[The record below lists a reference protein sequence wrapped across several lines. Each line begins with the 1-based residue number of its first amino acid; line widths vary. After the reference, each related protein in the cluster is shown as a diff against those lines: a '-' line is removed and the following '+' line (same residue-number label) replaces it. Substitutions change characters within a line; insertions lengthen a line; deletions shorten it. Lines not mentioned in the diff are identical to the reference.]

1 MMDSD
6 FGLASFDAGQTSDLA
21 KLASKHYGDNS
32 NSNKDS
38 KRQEQQDFTII
49 WRNLSYK
56 IKLKRWYHVFRNNK
70 GAGNQDEKV
79 IFDQICGQAKS
90 RQLTAIMGP
99 SGAGKSSLLH
109 CLFRNK
115 SKGVTGQILVEQGNS
130 QSKKNLKIC
139 FIPQH
144 DYLNEWLTV
153 REDLLFVSRLKF
165 TDASEMKDSSFFQKG
180 DIESSIESSSV
191 TTNSSTTY
199 VKHQKGSSNKT
210 CLINHETNVL
220 RMADLLGLTSCLD
233 VPIKRISGGER
244 KRLSIARELM
254 SKPDILVLD
263 EPTTGL
269 DSLTCYK
276 TVTVLR
282 DLVKKTP
289 NPMVVVVT
297 IHQPE
302 RAVFNLFDKTYFLSN
317 GRGVVFDEDP
327 KNAIDVM
334 EDIANIS
341 LPSANYNPASFLIE
355 LACDKPYDRER
366 ILLTDYQRLR
376 FDKCNSSSKIIN
388 LLGDKGLKAIQY
400 SRYKSLGVTQTID
413 EVESN
418 VCITS
423 LQISKQIDFDT
434 NNGNEPMLDV
444 TDRQRALF
452 DGSDPNSYYISNQ
465 LADCTNSHSNGMK
478 KNFWHIFILTHR
490 AWLSIIRN
498 PSLTKSRLAFHLLL
512 PLVMLAVFG
521 FKMGTRDSCPIL
533 GEGLNIERMRQDII
547 EGTVSKNYDDYR
559 YVCENVSFFFILY
572 YGFAVNIVGIAASFY
587 PLTLNMFTKETANG
601 LYSVGPSF
609 LAQILAELPLE
620 IFFPSIS
627 ALLSYKL
634 SGQVSSYL
642 EWRMV
647 IIGFI
652 MFICSYFVQCLGLI
666 AGILFSD
673 NVSSAVIVGQMSLL
687 PFAVTSGFGVRYSR
701 MPIYLQ
707 YFAEWSIFK
716 QFVSGFIAARYGF
729 NMCDCNDDKL
739 EESQNTFLTPN
750 VKHTMDYLFS
760 NDTLLGGNVKITDL
774 FSKLN
779 EQFMQAQTYGMSLET
794 CDDVRPYIMDT
805 FSVRDRDLYISL
817 AFSIIGTMILK
828 TVVYVLLKYK
838 KL

>member
-1 MMDSD
+1 MDADLESISMD
-6 FGLASFDAGQTSDLA
+6 GQTSDLA
-21 KLASKHYGDNS
+21 KLASQHYGFNS
-32 NSNKDS
+32 NGGKDS

-56 IKLKRWYHVFRNNK
+56 IKLKRWYHVFRNKNK
-70 GAGNQDEKV
+70 RFVNQDEKV
-79 IFDQICGQAKS
+79 IFDNICGEAKS

-115 SKGVTGQILVEQGNS
+115 TKGVTGQILVEQGYNK
-130 QSKKNLKIC
+130 SKKNLKIC

-153 REDLLFVSRLKF
+153 REDLLFVSRLRF
-165 TDASEMKDSSFFQKG
+165 TNTSEIKDSSFFQKG
-180 DIESSIESSSV
+180 DIEDSIESSSL
-191 TTNSSTTY
+191 TTSSTTTY
-199 VKHQKGSSNKT
+199 VKHQKGTSNKT
-210 CLINHETNVL
+210 SLINHETNVL

-327 KNAIDVM
+327 KNAIDVLKGV
-334 EDIANIS
+334 AKIS

-366 ILLTDYQRLR
+366 ILLTDYQKLR
-376 FDKCNSSSKIIN
+376 FDKSNSSSKIIN
-388 LLGDKGLKAIQY
+388 LLGDKGLKSIQFSKFKSINMSQAID
-400 SRYKSLGVTQTID
+400 VADT
-413 EVESN
+413 N

-423 LQISKQIDFDT
+423 LHISKQIDFDMAT
-434 NNGNEPMLDV
+434 SSEPMLEV
-444 TDRQRALF
+444 TDREKALL

-465 LADCTNSHSNGMK
+465 LADCANSHSNGMA

-498 PSLTKSRLAFHLLL
+498 PSLTKSRLAFHMLL

-521 FKMGTRDSCPIL
+521 FKMGTKDSCPIL
-533 GEGLNIERMRQDII
+533 GEGLNIDRMRQDIS

-587 PLTLNMFTKETANG
+587 PLTLNMFRKETANG
-601 LYSVGPSF
+601 LYSVGPSL
-609 LAQILAELPLE
+609 LAQIFAELPLE
-620 IFFPSIS
+620 IFFPTIS

-634 SGQVSSYL
+634 SGQVGSYL
-642 EWRMV
+642 EWRML

-666 AGILFSD
+666 AGILFND

-701 MPIYLQ
+701 LPIYMQ

-729 NMCDCNDDKL
+729 NMCDCNDEKL
-739 EESQNTFLTPN
+739 EDSQNTFLTPN
-750 VKHTMDYLFS
+750 LKHTMDYLFS
-760 NDTLLGGNVKITDL
+760 NDTTLGENVKVTDL
-774 FSKLN
+774 FDKLN
-779 EQFMQAQTYGMSLET
+779 DQFLKAQTYGMKLDT

-805 FSVRDRDLYISL
+805 FSVQDKDLYISL
-817 AFSIIGTMILK
+817 IFSIVGTIILK
-828 TVVYVLLKYK
+828 FVVYVLLKYK